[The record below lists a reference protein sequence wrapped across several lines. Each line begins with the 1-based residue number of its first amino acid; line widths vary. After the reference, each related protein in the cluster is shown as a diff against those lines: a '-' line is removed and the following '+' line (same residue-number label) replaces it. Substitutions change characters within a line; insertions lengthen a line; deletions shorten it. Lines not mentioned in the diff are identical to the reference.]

1 MSQAQA
7 ANTVQVTAYAKVDA
21 VHVDAVKQRPG
32 VPVLVRVV
40 APPPAAASSE
50 RAPIDLVAVLDV
62 SCCGGLGPVNRMDLL
77 KKAMGF
83 VIDKLGEHDRLA
95 VVPVQASAAIAEK
108 HDLVEM
114 NAEGRKEA
122 TRMVQSSLTVT
133 GENKLSTAL
142 KKAATILEGR
152 KDHDKKRP
160 GFIVLISDGDDASVL
175 NDAMNLNCS
184 VHAFGFRDAHN
195 ARAMHRIANTSAG
208 TYGILNDGHDGLADA
223 FVTSVGNITSIVAVD
238 AEVSVSCSGAES
250 TAAKL
255 TAIESG
261 RFKHDINGGGKR
273 GTIQAGALQAARRLP
288 GPADELTKQWSL
300 LKKSE
305 FAKEAAP
312 ACFVSALDA
321 EMSEM
326 EATLRRSS
334 GMSYMLSWQTCHS
347 LQHLQHARSSSSPSA
362 TTSVAAAA
370 KGNGGASAVA
380 AAARQSFTA
389 GGAAAMGKFVWSGAH
404 HGGGGGGGERKRK
417 YQSSEME
424 MIEQRLAYW
433 TKVKCELPPMH
444 HDGECPDHMTTIFR
458 DASRD
463 SIDRAMFHDVFL
475 APVSALAS
483 DKVQLST
490 FPRVDAIPRRE
501 CHPRLPVL
509 VRVAVPATAA
519 RRAPVDLVTLLDI
532 SCGGGGGAPAR
543 RLDLLRKAMDL
554 VIGNL
559 GADDRLAIVPFHSSV
574 VDATGLLEMS
584 VEGRGVASRKVQSL
598 AVAGGTKLFP
608 ALNAA
613 VEILEARCWEAKR
626 ERVGAVVLIS
636 DGDDRTIFR
645 EAINPRYPVHAF
657 GFRGAHDA
665 RAVHHVAD
673 HTSGV
678 YGVLDDEHDR
688 VTDAFAAC
696 VRRVTS
702 VVAVDAQVDLTCGA
716 YSRASLLAV
725 ERSGDHRAHVDEDRR
740 SGFIYAGALCAGDVK
755 NFLVYVDVDREADG
769 GGVTELLTAHGT
781 YMDAARRKET
791 TVHLDERMAVV
802 QRRDKVPDVS
812 RDVAAELVR
821 VDTVKMVAVV
831 LDRFKDKGSAAAAM
845 ELREGWCR
853 VKASEDARAAG
864 AASLAVLEREIEE
877 MEASLVRCTGLST
890 MLSWLNRH
898 KLQLHTA
905 AAAAATARVSP
916 APPSSS
922 NVVADAI
929 TAGEGHVKEVAGVAV
944 VSGGTKRKC
953 VEMDMIEERLAYWS
967 KVKHDL
973 PLMFPDHA
981 AAAAT
986 AAAAAAAEG
995 TASTGDHVAAVFRD
1009 ASLETINRAMFHDVY
1024 LVRADSF
1031 RCPL

>member
-1 MSQAQA
+1 M
-7 ANTVQVTAYAKVDA
+7 
-21 VHVDAVKQRPG
+21 
-32 VPVLVRVV
+32 
-40 APPPAAASSE
+40 
-50 RAPIDLVAVLDV
+50 
-62 SCCGGLGPVNRMDLL
+62 
-77 KKAMGF
+77 
-83 VIDKLGEHDRLA
+83 
-95 VVPVQASAAIAEK
+95 
-108 HDLVEM
+108 
-114 NAEGRKEA
+114 
-122 TRMVQSSLTVT
+122 
-133 GENKLSTAL
+133 
-142 KKAATILEGR
+142 
-152 KDHDKKRP
+152 
-160 GFIVLISDGDDASVL
+160 
-175 NDAMNLNCS
+175 
-184 VHAFGFRDAHN
+184 
-195 ARAMHRIANTSAG
+195 
-208 TYGILNDGHDGLADA
+208 
-223 FVTSVGNITSIVAVD
+223 
-238 AEVSVSCSGAES
+238 
-250 TAAKL
+250 
-255 TAIESG
+255 
-261 RFKHDINGGGKR
+261 
-273 GTIQAGALQAARRLP
+273 
-288 GPADELTKQWSL
+288 
-300 LKKSE
+300 
-305 FAKEAAP
+305 
-312 ACFVSALDA
+312 
-321 EMSEM
+321 
-326 EATLRRSS
+326 
-334 GMSYMLSWQTCHS
+334 
-347 LQHLQHARSSSSPSA
+347 
-362 TTSVAAAA
+362 
-370 KGNGGASAVA
+370 
-380 AAARQSFTA
+380 
-389 GGAAAMGKFVWSGAH
+389 
-404 HGGGGGGGERKRK
+404 
-417 YQSSEME
+417 
-424 MIEQRLAYW
+424 
-433 TKVKCELPPMH
+433 
-444 HDGECPDHMTTIFR
+444 
-458 DASRD
+458 
-463 SIDRAMFHDVFL
+463 
-475 APVSALAS
+475 SALAS

-554 VIGNL
+554 VIGKL

-613 VEILEARCWEAKR
+613 VEILEARCWEAR
-626 ERVGAVVLIS
+626 RGRVGAVVLIS
-636 DGDDRTIFR
+636 DGGDRTIFR

-725 ERSGDHRAHVDEDRR
+725 ERSGDHRSHVDEDRR

-769 GGVTELLTAHGT
+769 GVTELLTAHGT
-781 YMDAARRKET
+781 YTDAVRRND

-821 VDTVKMVAVV
+821 VDTVKMVAAV
-831 LDRFKDKGSAAAAM
+831 LDRFKDMGSAAAAT

-877 MEASLVRCTGLST
+877 MEASLVRCAGLST

-905 AAAAATARVSP
+905 AAAAATVRVSP
-916 APPSSS
+916 VPPSSS
-922 NVVADAI
+922 NVMADAI
-929 TAGEGHVKEVAGVAV
+929 AAGEGHVKEVAGVAV

-986 AAAAAAAEG
+986 AAAVEG

-1024 LVRADSF
+1024 LVRADSL
-1031 RCPL
+1031 PLIRPIIRPMFCVWAGNLSSNPRPILDMGCWLGQAE

>member
-1 MSQAQA
+1 M
-7 ANTVQVTAYAKVDA
+7 Y
-21 VHVDAVKQRPG
+21 
-32 VPVLVRVV
+32 
-40 APPPAAASSE
+40 
-50 RAPIDLVAVLDV
+50 
-62 SCCGGLGPVNRMDLL
+62 
-77 KKAMGF
+77 
-83 VIDKLGEHDRLA
+83 
-95 VVPVQASAAIAEK
+95 
-108 HDLVEM
+108 
-114 NAEGRKEA
+114 
-122 TRMVQSSLTVT
+122 
-133 GENKLSTAL
+133 
-142 KKAATILEGR
+142 
-152 KDHDKKRP
+152 
-160 GFIVLISDGDDASVL
+160 
-175 NDAMNLNCS
+175 
-184 VHAFGFRDAHN
+184 
-195 ARAMHRIANTSAG
+195 
-208 TYGILNDGHDGLADA
+208 
-223 FVTSVGNITSIVAVD
+223 
-238 AEVSVSCSGAES
+238 
-250 TAAKL
+250 
-255 TAIESG
+255 
-261 RFKHDINGGGKR
+261 IN
-273 GTIQAGALQAARRLP
+273 
-288 GPADELTKQWSL
+288 
-300 LKKSE
+300 
-305 FAKEAAP
+305 
-312 ACFVSALDA
+312 
-321 EMSEM
+321 
-326 EATLRRSS
+326 
-334 GMSYMLSWQTCHS
+334 
-347 LQHLQHARSSSSPSA
+347 
-362 TTSVAAAA
+362 
-370 KGNGGASAVA
+370 
-380 AAARQSFTA
+380 
-389 GGAAAMGKFVWSGAH
+389 
-404 HGGGGGGGERKRK
+404 
-417 YQSSEME
+417 
-424 MIEQRLAYW
+424 
-433 TKVKCELPPMH
+433 
-444 HDGECPDHMTTIFR
+444 
-458 DASRD
+458 
-463 SIDRAMFHDVFL
+463 L

-543 RLDLLRKAMDL
+543 
-554 VIGNL
+554 GW
-559 GADDRLAIVPFHSSV
+559 
-574 VDATGLLEMS
+574 
-584 VEGRGVASRKVQSL
+584 GRGGGAERCSLSRRQTISVASRKVQSL

-626 ERVGAVVLIS
+626 ERVGSVVLIS

-769 GGVTELLTAHGT
+769 GGVTELLTVHGR

-821 VDTVKMVAVV
+821 VDTVKMVAAV

-864 AASLAVLEREIEE
+864 AASLAVLEREIDEI
-877 MEASLVRCTGLST
+877 EASLVRCTPPPPPPPRRRGF
-890 MLSWLNRH
+890 
-898 KLQLHTA
+898 
-905 AAAAATARVSP
+905 SP

-929 TAGEGHVKEVAGVAV
+929 AASEGHVKEVAGAAVA
-944 VSGGTKRKC
+944 GGTKRKC

-981 AAAAT
+981 AAAAAATST
-986 AAAAAAAEG
+986 ATATAAEG

-1009 ASLETINRAMFHDVY
+1009 ASLETINRAMFHDIY
-1024 LVRADSF
+1024 L
-1031 RCPL
+1031 LL